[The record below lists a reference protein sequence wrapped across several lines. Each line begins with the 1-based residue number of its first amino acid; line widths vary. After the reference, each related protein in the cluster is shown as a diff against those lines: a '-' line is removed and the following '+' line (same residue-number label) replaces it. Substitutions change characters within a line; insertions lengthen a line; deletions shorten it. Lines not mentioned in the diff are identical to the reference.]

1 LACKTQYFESTF
13 SRCTQCAH
21 LHNVPSIW
29 FMNWPDDGSM
39 SRNMLPDL

>member
-1 LACKTQYFESTF
+1 MRTLWDP
-13 SRCTQCAH
+13 QCAH
-21 LHNVPSIW
+21 LLNVPPSIW